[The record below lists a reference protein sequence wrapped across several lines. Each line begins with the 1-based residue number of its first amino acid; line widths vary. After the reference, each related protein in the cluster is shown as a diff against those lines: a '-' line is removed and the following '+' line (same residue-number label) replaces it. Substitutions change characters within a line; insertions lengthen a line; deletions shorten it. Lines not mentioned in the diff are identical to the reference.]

1 MAIHPPIK
9 EFELNEVLKNCNP
22 LPLHLFV
29 VGNLYVGRKG
39 TLAALV
45 GAESQMTDENTEQLQ
60 SKPFLT
66 FSFRDYFR

>member
-9 EFELNEVLKNCNP
+9 EFELNKVLKNCNP

-45 GAESQMTDENTEQLQ
+45 GAESQTTDENKEQLQ